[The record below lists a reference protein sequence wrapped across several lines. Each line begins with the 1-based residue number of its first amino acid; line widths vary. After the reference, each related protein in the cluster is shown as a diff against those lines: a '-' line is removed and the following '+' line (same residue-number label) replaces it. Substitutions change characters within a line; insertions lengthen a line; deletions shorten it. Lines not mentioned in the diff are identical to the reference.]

1 MSLVLYSTFKF
12 NPFLCSILLFVDPP
26 VLQDSEGLAVVNETQ
41 TINMSCT
48 FFSLPSPDIT
58 WSRSIPSME
67 IMDNEK
73 YTIYTMN
80 IPSDGGVL
88 SLSTLEIMNVV
99 GLDTGSYTCLAS
111 NFAHGPSAPVDT
123 SSNTFTVIVQSTYTI
138 FGYIRGWTDG
148 YMFAA
153 TH

>member
-1 MSLVLYSTFKF
+1 
-12 NPFLCSILLFVDPP
+12 
-26 VLQDSEGLAVVNETQ
+26 
-41 TINMSCT
+41 MSCT

-123 SSNTFTVIVQSTYTI
+123 SSNTFPVLVQSTYTI